1 MACERMWEPEGV
13 LARYSGAVSGD
24 DLLECVRRIQ
34 ADARFDD
41 TRYVIHDLSAIDRH
55 GIGEMTLSDVA
66 VLHIGAAASSPNCR
80 IVFVTEDAVLAG
92 KIETILTSPLMKSY
106 EVRVESSLLAARD
119 WIDAQPQSL
128 RISDIMGFL
137 AC

>member
-13 LARYSGAVSGD
+13 VARYSGAVSGD

-41 TRYVIHDLSAIDRH
+41 ARYVIHDLSAIDRH

-92 KIETILTSPLMKSY
+92 NIERILMSPLMQSY